1 MLAPIPEAEGK
12 TIYHII
18 YKTKMKS
25 LRLWLIIA
33 AMGLASTSLKAQEIK
48 NVIVM
53 IPDGCSTEWLAFG
66 RWMNQGL
73 PLHLDAQIRGLVRT
87 YCSDSPIGDS
97 APTGSTY
104 ATGHRS
110 RDGYVATYPDRSMD
124 ELGRRFATD
133 SAMAFRPMF
142 TIMEAAQK
150 KGMKTGEVFTCYFT
164 HATPADFL
172 AHTPNRN
179 QYARICQQMVCQTPD
194 LMLGGGSFYIDS
206 ALNLTGFDAL
216 SELEANGIAYVKD
229 FSSVKKAD
237 RQGASKIW
245 GLFAPQDMAF
255 EIDRPE
261 DQPSIAEM
269 TRFALDFLS
278 RSDSGFLLMVEGSK
292 IDWGAHD
299 NDIPASVHDFLAF
312 DKAVGVAL
320 DFARQDGQTLVMVMP
335 DHQTGGPTIG
345 NYRSSN
351 IYAEISVEDI
361 FGKLSRYQKSVEQ
374 ACREILDDSHW
385 TDGSLEVRK
394 GLIREALE
402 SDFLL
407 ADIPEETLENM
418 AVCLE
423 KKGFS
428 DESTRALS
436 AEINRQSYIGWTTHG
451 HHGGDVFFATYHP
464 DESRCLRGVIDN
476 EEIAPYICQEVG
488 LGNLDSL
495 SLQYYRPI
503 WEVFPDADIRIKGG
517 DASKP
522 GVDPEY
528 AEVRLKGKTRR
539 IRLFPNRDYCEVNG
553 KRCPLPGIC
562 IYNGVDFYLP
572 EARLWLE

>member
-1 MLAPIPEAEGK
+1 MKRLRIWLLLAE
-12 TIYHII
+12 TF
-18 YKTKMKS
+18 
-25 LRLWLIIA
+25 
-33 AMGLASTSLKAQEIK
+33 LASIHLKSQEIK

-124 ELGRRFATD
+124 KLGNRVATD
-133 SAMAFRPMF
+133 PQMAFHPMF
-142 TIMEAAQK
+142 TIMEAAKK
-150 KGMKTGEVFTCYFT
+150 KGMKIGEVFTCHFT

-172 AHTPNRN
+172 AHTPDRD
-179 QYARICQQMVCQTPD
+179 QYARICRQMVCQAPD

-206 ALNLTGFDAL
+206 ALNLAGFDAL
-216 SELEANGIAYVKD
+216 SEMDEKGIAYAKD
-229 FSSVKKAD
+229 FSGVKKAD
-237 RQGASKIW
+237 CQGASKIW

-269 TRFALDFLS
+269 TRFALEFLS

-299 NDIPASVHDFLAF
+299 NDVPAALHDFLAF
-312 DKAVGVAL
+312 DEAVGAAM
-320 DFARQDGQTLVMVMP
+320 DFARQDGRTLVMVMP

-345 NYRSSN
+345 NYRSSD

-361 FGKLSRYQKSVEQ
+361 FGKLSRYRKSVEQ
-374 ACREILDDSHW
+374 ACREILDDSRW
-385 TDGSLEVRK
+385 TEGSSEARK
-394 GLIREALE
+394 ELIRETLE
-402 SDFLL
+402 SDFHL
-407 ADIPEETLENM
+407 AGIPEETLGNM
-418 AVCLE
+418 AICLE
-423 KKGFS
+423 KEGFS
-428 DESTRALS
+428 DESTRVLS

-476 EEIAPYICQEVG
+476 EEIAPYICREAN

-495 SLQYYRPI
+495 STEYYCPVD
-503 WEVFPDADIRIKGG
+503 EVFPDADIKMAGSG
-517 DASKP
+517 ANNP
-522 GVDPEY
+522 GEDPEY
-528 AEVRLKGKTRR
+528 ADIRLKGKKLR
-539 IRLFPNRDYCEVNG
+539 IRLFPNQDYCEVNG
-553 KRCPLPGIC
+553 KRQPLPGLC
-562 IYNGVDFYLP
+562 IYNGAGFYLP
-572 EARLWLE
+572 DARLWLE

>member
-1 MLAPIPEAEGK
+1 MKRLRIWLLLAG
-12 TIYHII
+12 TF
-18 YKTKMKS
+18 
-25 LRLWLIIA
+25 
-33 AMGLASTSLKAQEIK
+33 LASICLKSQEIK

-124 ELGRRFATD
+124 KPGNRIATD
-133 SAMAFRPMF
+133 PQMAFRPMF
-142 TIMEAAQK
+142 TIMEAAKK
-150 KGMKTGEVFTCYFT
+150 KGMKIGEVFTCHFT

-172 AHTPNRN
+172 AHTPDRD
-179 QYARICQQMVCQTPD
+179 QYARICRQMVCQAPD

-206 ALNLTGFDAL
+206 ALNLAGFDAL
-216 SELEANGIAYVKD
+216 SEMDEKGIAYVKD
-229 FSSVKKAD
+229 FSGVKKAD
-237 RQGASKIW
+237 CQGASKIW
-245 GLFAPQDMAF
+245 GLFTPQDMAF

-261 DQPSIAEM
+261 NQPSIAEM
-269 TRFALDFLS
+269 TRFALEFLS

-320 DFARQDGQTLVMVMP
+320 DFARQDGQTLVVVMP

-345 NYRSSN
+345 NYRSSD
-351 IYAEISVEDI
+351 IYAQISVEDI

-374 ACREILDDSHW
+374 ACREILDDSRW
-385 TDGSLEVRK
+385 TEGSSEARK
-394 GLIREALE
+394 ELIRETLE

-407 ADIPEETLENM
+407 AGIPEETLGNM
-418 AVCLE
+418 AICLE
-423 KKGFS
+423 KEGFS
-428 DESTRALS
+428 DESTRVLS

-476 EEIAPYICQEVG
+476 EEIAPYICREAN

-495 SLQYYRPI
+495 SMEYYCPVD
-503 WEVFPDADIRIKGG
+503 EVFPDADIKMAGSG
-517 DASKP
+517 ANNP
-522 GVDPEY
+522 GEDPEY
-528 AEVRLKGKTRR
+528 ADIRLEGKKLR
-539 IRLFPNRDYCEVNG
+539 IRLFPNQDYCEVNG
-553 KRCPLPGIC
+553 KRQPLPGLC
-562 IYNGVDFYLP
+562 IYNGVGFYLP
-572 EARLWLE
+572 DARLWLE

>member
-1 MLAPIPEAEGK
+1 M
-12 TIYHII
+12 
-18 YKTKMKS
+18 
-25 LRLWLIIA
+25 
-33 AMGLASTSLKAQEIK
+33 
-48 NVIVM
+48 IVM
-53 IPDGCSTEWLAFG
+53 IPDGCSTEWLSFG

-124 ELGRRFATD
+124 KLGNRVATD
-133 SAMAFRPMF
+133 PQMAFRPMF
-142 TIMEAAQK
+142 TIMEAAKK
-150 KGMKTGEVFTCYFT
+150 KGMKIGEVFTCHFT

-172 AHTPNRN
+172 AHTPDRD
-179 QYARICQQMVCQTPD
+179 QYARICRQMVCQAPD

-206 ALNLTGFDAL
+206 ALNLAGFDAL
-216 SELEANGIAYVKD
+216 SEMDEKGIAYAKD
-229 FSSVKKAD
+229 FSGVKKAD
-237 RQGASKIW
+237 CQGASKIW

-269 TRFALDFLS
+269 TRFALEFLS

-299 NDIPASVHDFLAF
+299 NDVPAALHDFLAF
-312 DKAVGVAL
+312 DEAVGAAM
-320 DFARQDGQTLVMVMP
+320 DFARQDGRTLVMVMP

-345 NYRSSN
+345 NYRSSD

-361 FGKLSRYQKSVEQ
+361 FGKLSRYRKSVEQ
-374 ACREILDDSHW
+374 ACREILDDSRW
-385 TDGSLEVRK
+385 TEGSSEVRK
-394 GLIREALE
+394 ELIRETLE
-402 SDFLL
+402 SDFYL
-407 ADIPEETLENM
+407 AGIPEETLGNM
-418 AVCLE
+418 AICLE
-423 KKGFS
+423 KEGFS
-428 DESTRALS
+428 DESTRVLS

-476 EEIAPYICQEVG
+476 EEIAPYICREAN

-495 SLQYYRPI
+495 SMEYYCPVD
-503 WEVFPDADIRIKGG
+503 EVFPDADIKMAGSG
-517 DASKP
+517 ANNP
-522 GVDPEY
+522 GEDPEY
-528 AEVRLKGKTRR
+528 ADIRLKGKKLR
-539 IRLFPNRDYCEVNG
+539 IRLFPNQDYCEVNG
-553 KRCPLPGIC
+553 KRQPLPGLC
-562 IYNGVDFYLP
+562 IYNGAGFYLP
-572 EARLWLE
+572 DARLWLE